1 MGWTG
6 HDRDRGDALPS
17 TELGERDSRGS
28 LGTVRNAVTLL
39 ELLGEGPAYQ
49 HLTDLAERSGMS
61 VPTVHRLLRSLVLA
75 DLVEQDPRSSRYGLG
90 PELVRLSQR
99 YLARLPILGALAP
112 FLSQLRDLVRSTIVV
127 QTLVRSA
134 VVTIDRVDGPDAG
147 LYREPHAVPDALTTA
162 TGRLLGARAGDDEW
176 KAILESCSAEQRA
189 VAEAS
194 RDEWATA
201 PWLVV
206 EGQMF
211 GPPSHVAVPLV
222 DGQGGILGALV
233 ATVPPGASREE
244 IEAVAGHLIR
254 AGAAAV
260 RTVGHA

>member
-1 MGWTG
+1 MPPTEV
-6 HDRDRGDALPS
+6 GD
-17 TELGERDSRGS
+17 RDSRGS

-49 HLTDLAERSGMS
+49 QLTDLAERSGMS

-75 DLVEQDPRSSRYGLG
+75 DLVEQDPRSSRYSLG
-90 PELVRLSQR
+90 PELVRLSHR

-112 FLSQLRDLVRSTIVV
+112 YLAQLRDLVRATVVV

-147 LYREPHAVPDALTTA
+147 LYRQPHSVRNPLTTA

-176 KAILESCSAEQRA
+176 KSMLELCAESDRA
-189 VAEAS
+189 RAEAS
-194 RDEWATA
+194 REAWASA
-201 PWLVV
+201 PWLLV
-206 EGQMF
+206 EGDPL
-211 GPPSHVAVPLV
+211 GPPGHVAVPLLG
-222 DGQGGILGALV
+222 GQGTALATLA
-233 ATVPPGASREE
+233 ATVAPGTSHDDVEV
-244 IEAVAGHLIR
+244 VAGHLAR

-260 RTVGHA
+260 RTLGHA

>member
-1 MGWTG
+1 MTTTSSGSE
-6 HDRDRGDALPS
+6 RGIRVPS
-17 TELGERDSRGS
+17 TELGDSRGS

-49 HLTDLAERSGMS
+49 QLTDLAERSGMS

-75 DLVEQDPRSSRYGLG
+75 DLVEQDPRSSRYSLG

-112 FLSQLRDLVRSTIVV
+112 YLAQLRDLVRSTVVV

-147 LYREPHAVPDALTTA
+147 LYREPHTVREALTTA
-162 TGRLLGARAGDDEW
+162 AGRLLGSRARDDEW
-176 KAILESCSAEQRA
+176 KAILELCADEDRTT
-189 VAEAS
+189 AEAS
-194 RDEWATA
+194 RDEWSTA
-201 PWLVV
+201 PWLTVM
-206 EGQMF
+206 GGPL
-211 GPPSHVAVPLV
+211 GPPGHVAVPLV
-222 DGQGGILGALV
+222 DGQGVALAALV
-233 ATVPPGASREE
+233 ATVSPSASPQEV
-244 IEAVAGHLIR
+244 EAVAGHLAR

-260 RTVGHA
+260 RTLGHA

>member
-1 MGWTG
+1 
-6 HDRDRGDALPS
+6 LPS

-49 HLTDLAERSGMS
+49 QLTDLAERSGMS

-75 DLVEQDPRSSRYGLG
+75 DLVEQDPRSSRYSLG
-90 PELVRLSQR
+90 PELVRLSHR

-134 VVTIDRVDGPDAG
+134 VVTVDRVDGPDAG
-147 LYREPHAVPDALTTA
+147 LYREPHTVAAALTTA
-162 TGRLLGARAGDDEW
+162 TGRLLGARASDDEW

-194 RDEWATA
+194 RDEWAAA
-201 PWLVV
+201 PWLVL
-206 EGQMF
+206 EGQPF
-211 GPPSHVAVPLV
+211 GPPGHVAVPLV
-222 DGQGGILGALV
+222 DGRGGALGALV
-233 ATVPPGASREE
+233 ATVPAGASRED

-260 RTVGHA
+260 RTLGHA